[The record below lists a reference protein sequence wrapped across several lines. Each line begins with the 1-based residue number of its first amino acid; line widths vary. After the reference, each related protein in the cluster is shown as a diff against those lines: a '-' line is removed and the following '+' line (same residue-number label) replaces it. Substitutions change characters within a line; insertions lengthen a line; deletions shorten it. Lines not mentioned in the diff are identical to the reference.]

1 VNSLSCSRFFHRGTR
16 SPGKYRSADALH
28 SQLQWSARGGG
39 RRASR
44 FALPRRASPP
54 KSTEPPYGRES
65 REAPPILISRVIQR
79 MSADVDDARLGLCL
93 SWRLRLCRKLKHR
106 CLLTLMQV
114 CQENKRAIGKFECVV
129 MHLWYVL
136 VDLSKDRRSGAY
148 CSPAKETGRR
158 TYHLRGKGELR
169 SGKKM
174 QTAVVESS
182 GAANPHVPVMKLWVV
197 RLSPTFAGRDLTL
210 CRLKS
215 HMAEELLSCE
225 RPTNPDPLAKNG
237 Q

>member
-1 VNSLSCSRFFHRGTR
+1 VHRGLLFR
-16 SPGKYRSADALH
+16 VER
-28 SQLQWSARGGG
+28 
-39 RRASR
+39 
-44 FALPRRASPP
+44 SPP

-114 CQENKRAIGKFECVV
+114 CQREQTCHREIRVRR

-158 TYHLRGKGELR
+158 TYHTPRKRRLPFPEKNA
-169 SGKKM
+169 

-182 GAANPHVPVMKLWVV
+182 GAQ
-197 RLSPTFAGRDLTL
+197 T
-210 CRLKS
+210 
-215 HMAEELLSCE
+215 HMY
-225 RPTNPDPLAKNG
+225 R
-237 Q
+237 